1 MIRPKHCKTQRKA
14 RIHLRAPLP
23 LLFFLTFALAL
34 DGTGIVRIGLLCAL
48 LHEGGHLFLYYRLW
62 HRWPDLELSPFG
74 ICLLQRG
81 LSMTPQQEFLLAAA
95 GPLANLLCCCA
106 VLGWMQMTHYSYAGY
121 WFASTNLLVGVCQPS
136 AFARAGRSK
145 TAAFFLA
152 LDVNGCISAS
162 HGVQ

>member
-121 WFASTNLLVGVCQPS
+121 WFASTNLLVGCANLLPLPGLDG
-136 AFARAGRSK
+136 ARLFGN
-145 TAAFFLA
+145 F
-152 LDVNGCISAS
+152 
-162 HGVQ
+162 

>member
-95 GPLANLLCCCA
+95 GPLVNLLCCCA

-121 WFASTNLLVGVCQPS
+121 WFASTNLLVGCANLLPLP
-136 AFARAGRSK
+136 G
-145 TAAFFLA
+145 
-152 LDVNGCISAS
+152 LDGQRLLHSFW
-162 HGVQ
+162 HWT